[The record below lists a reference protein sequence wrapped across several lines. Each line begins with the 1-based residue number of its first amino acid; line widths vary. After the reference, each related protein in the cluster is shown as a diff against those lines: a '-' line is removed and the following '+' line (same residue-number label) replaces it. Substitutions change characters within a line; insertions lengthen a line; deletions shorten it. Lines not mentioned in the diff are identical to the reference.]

1 MYYPLYYVA
10 EKTKLGKNKFKKAYQ
25 KSTPKPAVKAP

>member
-1 MYYPLYYVA
+1 VA

-25 KSTPKPAVKAP
+25 KSTPMTAVKAL